1 MRIAMQS
8 KQATHTMP
16 VKRHTPLL
24 VGSGAEKS
32 LASAVGNTS
41 AYKAR
46 TDGKVVEIDTKH
58 QLVKLEYDDGEIAYI
73 DMSPRS
79 IKNSGGGFF
88 ITVTHELSPDV
99 GLHRRFKAGDILT
112 YDPAYFS
119 PNADGSTAYKTG
131 VLVKIALAALD
142 RFKAQRVTA
151 IYRLDLIAKGAVISY
166 EDGTPVDMAS
176 EKARLE
182 QMVADMDR
190 RIAQLERTL
199 G

>member
-1 MRIAMQS
+1 MSQPPS
-8 KQATHTMP
+8 
-16 VKRHTPLL
+16 TP
-24 VGSGAEKS
+24 
-32 LASAVGNTS
+32 
-41 AYKAR
+41 
-46 TDGKVVEIDTKH
+46 
-58 QLVKLEYDDGEIAYI
+58 
-73 DMSPRS
+73 
-79 IKNSGGGFF
+79 
-88 ITVTHELSPDV
+88 
-99 GLHRRFKAGDILT
+99 
-112 YDPAYFS
+112 DPA
-119 PNADGSTAYKTG
+119 
-131 VLVKIALAALD
+131 ALAALD